1 MSNVAIL
8 PSAAGFT
15 PAQLKLIRQTVAAD
29 TNESEFDLFIAAAR
43 NAGLD
48 PFRKQISAI
57 VFSKDNPKR
66 RKMSIIT
73 TIDGFRV
80 IAERTRLYRPDD
92 QPPVYEIDAQ
102 SKGPGNPLGIVSCT
116 VKVFKRDQ
124 DGEWFPCAGQAYWDE
139 FAVVKEE
146 WAENEQGTRRPTGK
160 KQADGNWGKMPRV
173 MIAKCAEAQALRR
186 AFPDALSGIYAED
199 ELDRAKHADTSPS
212 EVIEQF
218 DAQERMTRL
227 GGPSILFQMA
237 PGSPLEALP
246 LGKIA
251 DKIAAHLQAM
261 STATEVDAFSDANKE
276 GLRQF
281 WGHSKGDALAVKSLI
296 DRRRADLG

>member
-1 MSNVAIL
+1 MSNVALL

-15 PAQLKLIRQTVAAD
+15 PAQLKLIRQTVASD

-57 VFSKDNPKR
+57 VFSKDDPKK

-92 QPPVYEIDAQ
+92 QPPVYEIDPELK
-102 SKGPGNPLGIVSCT
+102 SPENPKGIVSCT

-124 DGEWFPCAGQAYWDE
+124 DGQWFACVGQADWDE
-139 FAVVKEE
+139 FAVVKAE
-146 WAENEQGTRRPTGK
+146 WVNNQKTGK
-160 KQADGNWGKMPRV
+160 MKADGNWAKMPRI

-186 AFPDALSGIYAED
+186 AFPDVLSGIYAED
-199 ELDRAKHADTSPS
+199 ELDRAKYADTSPS
-212 EVIEQF
+212 EAIERLET
-218 DAQERMTRL
+218 QERLAYL
-227 GGPSILFQMA
+227 GGTSILFQMDA
-237 PGSPLEALP
+237 GAPLEALP
-246 LGKIA
+246 LGQVA
-251 DKIAAHLQAM
+251 DKIAAHLETM
-261 STATEVDAFSDANKE
+261 VDVREVEAFASANKE

-281 WGHSKGDALAVKSLI
+281 WGYSKGDAHAVKSLI
-296 DRRRADLG
+296 DKRRGELA